1 MSYFTED
8 ELRCKCGCG
17 VYYFDESVLDTLNAI
32 RGACGF
38 PFPVYSGYRCP
49 DHPIEAA
56 KEASGRPIGAH
67 CTGKAV
73 DIGVEGE
80 RAHRL
85 IQSAL
90 EHGCPRIGVNQTGSG
105 RFIHLDWDYT
115 RPHPTVWSY

>member
-1 MSYFTED
+1 MNYFSED
-8 ELRCKCGCG
+8 ELRCKCGCEE
-17 VYYFDESVLDTLNAI
+17 YYFDEAVLDTLNSI
-32 RGACGF
+32 RRDCGF
-38 PFPVYSGYRCP
+38 PLPVSSGYRCP

-73 DIGVEGE
+73 DIGVERE

-85 IQSAL
+85 IESAL
-90 EHGCPRIGVNQTGSG
+90 AHGCPRIGVNQRGGG

>member
-1 MSYFTED
+1 MNYFSED

-17 VYYFDESVLDTLNAI
+17 EYFFDDKVLDLLNSI
-32 RGACGF
+32 RRDCGF
-38 PFPVYSGYRCP
+38 PLPVTSGYRCP
-49 DHPIEAA
+49 NHPIEAA
-56 KEASGRPIGAH
+56 KDADGRPIGAH

-73 DIGVEGE
+73 DIGVERG

-90 EHGCPRIGVNQTGSG
+90 EHGCPRIGVNQKGGG